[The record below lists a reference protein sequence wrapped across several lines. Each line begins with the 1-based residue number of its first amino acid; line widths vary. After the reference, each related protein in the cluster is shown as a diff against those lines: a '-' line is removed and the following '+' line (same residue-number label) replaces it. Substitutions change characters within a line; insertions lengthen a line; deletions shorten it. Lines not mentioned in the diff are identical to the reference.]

1 MGSEMCIRDRI
12 LGILIFCA
20 GIGMA
25 TFALMRGA
33 LVLALGML
41 SIAGLSAAGVYAL
54 TENHA
59 DCSKQPFQSKM
70 CS

>member
-1 MGSEMCIRDRI
+1 
-12 LGILIFCA
+12 
-20 GIGMA
+20 MA